1 MTKPFPWDAAMQFG
15 FGVLHLSS
23 DAFWKM
29 TPREL
34 AQAIIAVRG
43 RAPAPMMRTRS
54 RADSRPVPK
63 RSASVTRSPAPNAD
77 SSSASAPRVS
87 TSMCRLPPIS
97 ASISPRCL
105 LGMGKTPMS

>member
-1 MTKPFPWDAAMQFG
+1 MQFG

-43 RAPAPMMRTRS
+43 PMPSPIERGDFDALMQAFPDNSAVMRA
-54 RADSRPVPK
+54 
-63 RSASVTRSPAPNAD
+63 
-77 SSSASAPRVS
+77 
-87 TSMCRLPPIS
+87 
-97 ASISPRCL
+97 
-105 LGMGKTPMS
+105 